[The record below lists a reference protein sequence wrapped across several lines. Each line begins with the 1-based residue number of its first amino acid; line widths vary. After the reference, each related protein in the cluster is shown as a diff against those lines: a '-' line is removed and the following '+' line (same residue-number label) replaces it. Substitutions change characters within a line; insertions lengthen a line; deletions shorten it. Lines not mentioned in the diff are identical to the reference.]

1 MKPVISF
8 TAFLTLVSSGEGS
21 LKHYT
26 GLNAGIPLNVNEP
39 CPQGWVPYNS
49 YCYMASDSIKTRNEA
64 QQFCVQRGAELV
76 KITSQAENDFV
87 LALAREKA
95 PSVKQVWIGLRYQRS
110 VRAFYWS
117 DNSVLTYNNWAPHEP
132 SGNGNEQCGHMWTG
146 RTTRF
151 PARASG
157 YWNDISCATKKVFPN
172 GLVCKKLAAY

>member
-1 MKPVISF
+1 
-8 TAFLTLVSSGEGS
+8 
-21 LKHYT
+21 
-26 GLNAGIPLNVNEP
+26 
-39 CPQGWVPYNS
+39 
-49 YCYMASDSIKTRNEA
+49 MASDSIKARNEA

-76 KITSQAENDFV
+76 KITSRAENDFV

-95 PSVKQVWIGLRYQRS
+95 PSVQQVWIGLQYQRS

-132 SGNGNEQCGHMWTG
+132 SGNGNEQCGHMWTR
-146 RTTRF
+146 RTTFF

-172 GLVCKKLAAY
+172 GLVCKKLAAYWWTTEQEKRTGCYVLKVNSCTTASFNFRIHICFPWVSSRIS

>member
-1 MKPVISF
+1 MN
-8 TAFLTLVSSGEGS
+8 G
-21 LKHYT
+21 
-26 GLNAGIPLNVNEP
+26 P

-49 YCYMASDSIKTRNEA
+49 YCYMAWDSIKTRNEA

-110 VRAFYWS
+110 VRAFYWF
-117 DNSVLTYNNWAPHEP
+117 PHEP

-172 GLVCKKLAAY
+172 GLVCKKLAAYWCPNVNNWTRETNRLLCFKSKQLYNC